1 MEGASLPGKSRA
13 PRTTAP
19 CALRLKAGLGRVQ
32 PSVRRNSQV
41 SAAPSWRL
49 RPAGPCHQNHD
60 GHPAETTAP
69 LTTHCPIAP
78 LTPQSPVAPNPTSPA
93 GEGAGAPR
101 KVPRTSDYS
110 ALFDEFNMGLDGC
123 NPRFAETYRSLQ
135 HRGKVP
141 PILDDSALFD
151 EFDMG
156 LDGCNPRFAETHRSL
171 LHPGKSCHR
180 TRSLPTARRAGH
192 CEARKAGI
200 VGERLD
206 GVPGNH
212 PSPET
217 VFRHCPPPDAG
228 EGSDARLLT
237 TRVRRRG
244 GRAGRRG

>member
-13 PRTTAP
+13 PWTTVRCSILSIWVWTGATHGSPKLKGLCSTPGKSRAPRTT
-19 CALRLKAGLGRVQ
+19 
-32 PSVRRNSQV
+32 VRCSM
-41 SAAPSWRL
+41 SSLWAWTGAT
-49 RPAGPCHQNHD
+49 
-60 GHPAETTAP
+60 HPP
-69 LTTHCPIAP
+69 
-78 LTPQSPVAPNPTSPA
+78 
-93 GEGAGAPR
+93 
-101 KVPRTSDYS
+101 
-110 ALFDEFNMGLDGC
+110 
-123 NPRFAETYRSLQ
+123 FAETYRSLQ
-135 HRGKVP
+135 HPGKVP
-141 PILDDSALFD
+141 PPLDDSALFD

-171 LHPGKSCHR
+171 LHPGKSRHR
-180 TRSLPTARRAGH
+180 TRSLPTALRAGH

-217 VFRHCPPPDAG
+217 VFRHCPLPNAG
-228 EGSDARLLT
+228 EGNDAGCST

>member
-1 MEGASLPGKSRA
+1 M
-13 PRTTAP
+13 
-19 CALRLKAGLGRVQ
+19 CLKNGLGRVQ
-32 PSVRRNSQV
+32 PTVRRNLQV
-41 SAAPSWRL
+41 SSAPWERR
-49 RPAGPCHQNHD
+49 RPRRPMSPKPPWSPGGNHRPTY
-60 GHPAETTAP
+60 HP
-69 LTTHCPIAP
+69 LPIAP
-78 LTPQSPVAPNPTSPA
+78 LTPHSPA

-110 ALFDEFNMGLDGC
+110 ALFAAFTMGLDGC

-135 HRGKVP
+135 HSGKVP
-141 PILDDSALFD
+141 PPLDDSALFD

-171 LHPGKSCHR
+171 QHPGKSRHR
-180 TRSLPTARRAGH
+180 TRSLPTAPRAEH
-192 CEARKAGI
+192 CEARKSGI

-212 PSPET
+212 HSPET
-217 VFRHCPPPDAG
+217 VFSHCPLPDAG
-228 EGSDARLLT
+228 EGNNAGCST